1 MSGAEHG
8 FRFLSEQQVHQGSVW
23 RVVVADFQAPGGDTF
38 GRDIVRSPGAVGVV
52 PVVFD
57 VEGNA
62 SVVLVSQ
69 YRPSYEDVVL
79 EIPAGMR
86 DIEGEDV
93 AGVAR
98 RELAEEA
105 GLVAGDL
112 LHLADIYPSPGL
124 TDSVV
129 AIFLATHCGETETDR
144 HGPEEEAMEIALYP
158 LEDALTMIDRGEI
171 RDAKTVVGLL
181 MAARRLDEV
190 DHPHPDGAD

>member
-1 MSGAEHG
+1 VSGAEHG
-8 FRFLSEQQVHQGSVW
+8 FRFLSEQQVHQGYVW
-23 RVVVADFQAPGGDTF
+23 RVVQADFEAPDGGAF
-38 GRDIVRSPGAVGVV
+38 RRDIVRSPGAVGVV

-62 SVVLVSQ
+62 SVLLVSQ
-69 YRPSYEDVVL
+69 YRPPYEELVL

-93 AGVAR
+93 AEVAR

-105 GLVAGDL
+105 GMVAGDL
-112 LHLADIYPSPGL
+112 LPLTDIYPSPGL
-124 TDSVV
+124 TDSVTT
-129 AIFLATHCGETETDR
+129 IFLATHCGETETDR
-144 HGPEEEAMEIALYP
+144 QGPEEEAMEAALYP
-158 LEDALTMIDRGEI
+158 LEEALSMIDRGEI

-190 DHPHPDGAD
+190 DHPHHDGAD